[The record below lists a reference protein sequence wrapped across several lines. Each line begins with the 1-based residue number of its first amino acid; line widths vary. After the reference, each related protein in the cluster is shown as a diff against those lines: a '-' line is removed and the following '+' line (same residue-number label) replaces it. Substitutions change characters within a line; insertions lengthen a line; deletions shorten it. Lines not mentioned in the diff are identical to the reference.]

1 MVINLLLG
9 THKSFALVRRNCEVV
24 FFEFAKYAIQRIDTI
39 KCGVNELLT
48 LIVSEVSEDHSS
60 HIGNRRI
67 IRIEIMEH
75 CDNFLRP
82 HFLRVRKSAVIRF

>member
-48 LIVSEVSEDHSS
+48 LIVSEVGEDHSS
-60 HIGNRRI
+60 HIGNLSLIHISMNRTHLVMLERI
-67 IRIEIMEH
+67 H
-75 CDNFLRP
+75 
-82 HFLRVRKSAVIRF
+82 KSTES